1 MGTAAEMLTLVDIGS
16 NAVRCL
22 LVELTPGDGFEIMR
36 QERVQTR
43 LGGGCHGILPRAAV
57 DETVAAVRQFL
68 KEVRQ
73 TIPRGRSSRVLAIAT
88 AAVRDATNREDLL
101 GALKREGDITVR
113 ILSGEEEARLGA
125 LAALERLAFRDGV
138 VIDLGGGSLQ
148 ISQVRAG
155 GIHCTASLP
164 LGAVRT
170 TKRFFKNDPP
180 TKQEILALRTEVRKQ
195 VGSALPPALE
205 AKSMIGTG
213 GTIRTLAAMHLA
225 SLTGPR
231 PSRQG
236 FRLWRSDV
244 TRLREQLEEL
254 PARERRGIPGLKEE
268 RVDIILSGA
277 VVVEEVMALGNY
289 GALTVCK
296 DGVRHG
302 LLLHEVF
309 YGRT

>member
-1 MGTAAEMLTLVDIGS
+1 MGTAAEMLTFVDIGS

-22 LVELTPGDGFEIMR
+22 LVELTPGDGFEVVR

-43 LGGGCHGILPRAAV
+43 LGSDCQGMLPRAAME
-57 DETVAAVRQFL
+57 ETVAAICQFL
-68 KEVRQ
+68 REVRQ
-73 TIPRGRSSRVLAIAT
+73 VIPRGRSSRVMAIAT
-88 AAVRDATNREDLL
+88 AAVRDATNRDDLL
-101 GALKREGDITVR
+101 DALKREGDITVR
-113 ILSGEEEARLGA
+113 VLSGEEEARFGA

-155 GIHCTASLP
+155 GIHCTASVP

-180 TKQEILALRTEVRKQ
+180 SKREILALRAEVQKQ
-195 VGSALPPALE
+195 IGAALPPARE
-205 AKSMIGTG
+205 SKMMVGIG
-213 GTIRTLAAMHLA
+213 GTVRTLASMHLA
-225 SLTGPR
+225 SIGGPR
-231 PSRQG
+231 PTRQG
-236 FRLWRSDV
+236 FRLWRSDI

-254 PARERRGIPGLKEE
+254 PARERRRVPGLKEE
-268 RVDIILSGA
+268 RVDIIVSG
-277 VVVEEVMALGNY
+277 VVVIEEVMALGNY

-309 YGRT
+309 YRNA